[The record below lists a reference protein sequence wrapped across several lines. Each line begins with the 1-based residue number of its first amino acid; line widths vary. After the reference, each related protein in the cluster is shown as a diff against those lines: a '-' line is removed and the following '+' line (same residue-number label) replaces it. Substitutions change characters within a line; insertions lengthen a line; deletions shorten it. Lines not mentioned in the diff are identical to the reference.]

1 MKFLHTMVRVKDV
14 DASLKFYCDA
24 LGMDLI
30 RKRDAPKGRFTN
42 YYLSAPGN
50 PDVQIELTHNWDSED
65 YSEGR
70 NFGHVAFG
78 VDNIYETCEKLQAH
92 GVVIN
97 RPLRD
102 GYMAFVRSPDKISV
116 EILQNGDP
124 LMPQEPWVD
133 MPNKG
138 TW

>member
-24 LGMDLI
+24 LGMDLV

-78 VDNIYETCEKLQAH
+78 VDDIYEACEKLQAH

-97 RPLRD
+97 RPPRD

-124 LMPQEPWVD
+124 LVPQEPWVD

-138 TW
+138 IW